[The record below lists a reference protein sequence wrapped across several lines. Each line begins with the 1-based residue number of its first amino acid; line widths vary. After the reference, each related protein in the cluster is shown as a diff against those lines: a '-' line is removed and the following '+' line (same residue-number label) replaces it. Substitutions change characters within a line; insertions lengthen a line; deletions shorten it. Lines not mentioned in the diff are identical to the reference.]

1 LIDPNFSLDHENI
14 VLKNVLHEINLMGLE
29 FIDLTKRGQAKEKK
43 KTMHAK
49 LHQSDIEH

>member
-43 KTMHAK
+43 NHACK
-49 LHQSDIEH
+49 IASK

>member
-1 LIDPNFSLDHENI
+1 
-14 VLKNVLHEINLMGLE
+14 MGLK